1 MKTLLPVATAFAFL
15 AAPAFAEGDAEAGAQ
30 AFNQCQTCHIVAD
43 ADGNTLAGRNAK
55 TGPNLYGVIG
65 RQAGT
70 LDGFRYGKDLIEAGE
85 KGLVW
90 DQATFVA
97 YVQDPQS
104 FLKETLGKRNARG
117 QMQFR
122 VRTEADAENLYAF
135 LVSLAP
141 PAEEPEGE
149 SEAAPASN

>member
-1 MKTLLPVATAFAFL
+1 MKTLLPVVAAFSLL

-30 AFNQCQTCHIVAD
+30 AFNQCQTCHVVAD
-43 ADGNTLAGRNAK
+43 ADGNVLAGRNAK

-70 LDGFRYGKDLIEAGE
+70 YDGFRYGKDLIEAGE

-90 DQATFVA
+90 DEETFVA
-97 YVQDPQS
+97 YVQNPSD
-104 FLKETLGKRNARG
+104 FLKENLGKRNARG

-122 VRTEADAENLYAF
+122 VRSEDDARNLYAF

-141 PAEEPEGE
+141 PAEE
-149 SEAAPASN
+149 AAPASN

>member
-1 MKTLLPVATAFAFL
+1 MKTLLPVVAALSLL

-30 AFNQCQTCHIVAD
+30 AFNQCQTCHVVAD
-43 ADGNTLAGRNAK
+43 AEGTVLAGRNAK

-70 LDGFRYGKDLIEAGE
+70 YDGFRYGKDLIEAGE

-90 DQATFVA
+90 DEETFVA
-97 YVQDPQS
+97 YVQNPSD
-104 FLKETLGKRNARG
+104 FLKENLGKRNARG

-122 VRTEADAENLYAF
+122 VRSEDDARNLYAF

-141 PAEEPEGE
+141 PAEEA
-149 SEAAPASN
+149 EAAPASN

>member
-1 MKTLLPVATAFAFL
+1 MKTLLPVATAFALL

-55 TGPNLYGVIG
+55 TGPNLYAVIG

-70 LDGFRYGKDLIEAGE
+70 YEGFRYGKDLVEAGE

-90 DQATFVA
+90 DQATFVE
-97 YVQDPQS
+97 YVQDPQA
-104 FLKETLGKRNARG
+104 FLKTTLGNNRARG

-122 VRTEADAENLYAF
+122 VRTAADAENLYAF

-141 PAEEPEGE
+141 PAEDAEAEG
-149 SEAAPASN
+149 EAAPVSN